1 MASSSDTMLIDLPLS
16 TYDGQSSPSIDG
28 NMAEAS
34 CTTKTKIGGQGLER
48 YFNDFKEYIRGEQQ
62 GKTSAI
68 CALCK
73 EMVWHVK
80 NVTSNYSRHLQRK
93 HKPEFDVWTASVKAQ
108 SSVDK
113 NGKQPTLLDTLST
126 PPRLSRYGTIHPRQL
141 ELSEMIFRDLIIELD
156 LPLSILEKPAFV
168 RPMSIV
174 DPKFRVPSRRLLTCD
189 YLPKLYDQ
197 LIMKLKKICSSTQFV
212 SLTFDAWTDRRM
224 RAFYAVTV
232 HYVDQAGQSKSHL
245 LAFNPLSG
253 KISVVSR
260 LSVYTI
266 TMSSHRHIGSHSGE
280 NLLAEYERVTTSFG
294 IESKVV
300 RLITD
305 NASNNLS
312 AFGQLLLP
320 GFEPYFAHEDDEDVS
335 DDDTE
340 DADRNAADKGDD
352 NDDESEI
359 TSGNEFVRLPCFVHT
374 LQLVVHDGLK
384 DGSSIR
390 SAVAKVAQTAK
401 LTHKSIPAAE
411 KLQDI
416 KMSTPQA
423 VPTRWNSQFL
433 TVSKTL
439 DVPNAV
445 LSELLTEQKRSEL
458 LLSTK
463 DTAILREFVSV
474 FTLSAEATTRTQI
487 EKDVSISLVGP
498 SIIGIYFDL
507 ENEGKSCKYTG
518 ALCKALIISLQ
529 QRFGGLLIN
538 LELPVDTSLKRRSTF
553 SLFSDEL
560 FLIAPFLD
568 GQFRLKWITQS
579 GLSQDIKDRLCHK
592 IKRLVAEAA
601 LKLNDSKVQDV
612 TTDDMNCE
620 VTSTTTT
627 VTTNAM
633 SSKIK
638 DTLDSSPMR
647 KRKSLFSYC
656 QTAQTPSKKRRS
668 SVMEEI
674 DEEIMLFLKD
684 PRDDTRLIFDK
695 SEHFPYLYRLALRV
709 FSVPAT
715 SAPAERI
722 FSRSGLLMRP
732 HRSRLSKKMLSTL
745 TMIKCNLDL
754 LK

>member
-1 MASSSDTMLIDLPLS
+1 MASSSDTIFIDLSQPTPDVQPSS
-16 TYDGQSSPSIDG
+16 TTDD
-28 NMAEAS
+28 NMILAQTS
-34 CTTKTKIGGQGLER
+34 CTPKTKIGRQGLEQ
-48 YFNDFKEYIRGEQQ
+48 YFNDFKEYIGGEHQ

-73 EMVWHVK
+73 EVVWHVK

-108 SSVDK
+108 VNVKK

-126 PPRLSRYGTIHPRQL
+126 PPRLSRYATIHPRQL
-141 ELSEMIFRDLIIELD
+141 ELSEMVFKDLIIELD
-156 LPLSILEKPAFV
+156 LPLSILKKPAFI
-168 RPMSIV
+168 RAMSVV

-197 LIMKLKKICSSTQFV
+197 LIMKLKKICSSTPFV

-232 HYVDQAGQSKSHL
+232 HYVDQVGQSKSHL

-253 KISVVSR
+253 EISFISR
-260 LSVYTI
+260 SSIYTMTI
-266 TMSSHRHIGSHSGE
+266 PSHLHVGSHSGE
-280 NLLAEYERVTTSFG
+280 SLLAEYERVTTSFG
-294 IESKVV
+294 IEAKVV

-320 GFEPYFAHEDDEDVS
+320 GFEPYFAHGDDEEIS
-335 DDDTE
+335 DDDTDE
-340 DADRNAADKGDD
+340 TDGNAADKGDG

-359 TSGNEFVRLPCFVHT
+359 NSGNEFVRLPCFVHT

-390 SAVAKVAQTAK
+390 SAMAKVAHTAK
-401 LTHKSIPAAE
+401 LTHKSTAAAE
-411 KLQDI
+411 KLEDI
-416 KMSTPQA
+416 KMSIPQA

-439 DVPNAV
+439 DIPNPV
-445 LSELLTEQKRSEL
+445 LNELLREQKRSEL

-498 SIIGIYFDL
+498 SILGIHFDL

-553 SLFSDEL
+553 SLFSDEI

-568 GQFRLKWITQS
+568 GQFPLKWITQS
-579 GLSQDIKDRLCHK
+579 ALC
-592 IKRLVAEAA
+592 
-601 LKLNDSKVQDV
+601 QDV
-612 TTDDMNCE
+612 
-620 VTSTTTT
+620 
-627 VTTNAM
+627 
-633 SSKIK
+633 K
-638 DTLDSSPMR
+638 
-647 KRKSLFSYC
+647 
-656 QTAQTPSKKRRS
+656 
-668 SVMEEI
+668 
-674 DEEIMLFLKD
+674 
-684 PRDDTRLIFDK
+684 
-695 SEHFPYLYRLALRV
+695 
-709 FSVPAT
+709 
-715 SAPAERI
+715 
-722 FSRSGLLMRP
+722 
-732 HRSRLSKKMLSTL
+732 
-745 TMIKCNLDL
+745 
-754 LK
+754 